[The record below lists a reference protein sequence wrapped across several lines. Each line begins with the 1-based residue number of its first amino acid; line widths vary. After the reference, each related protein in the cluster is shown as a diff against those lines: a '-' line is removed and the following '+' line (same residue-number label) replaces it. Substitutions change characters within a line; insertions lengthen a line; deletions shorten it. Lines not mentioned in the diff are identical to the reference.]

1 MTIRIISD
9 SASDLPEAI
18 ARKYNITL
26 VPLTFSIGDQEFTD
40 RTSMTTQE
48 FWQRCSESPVL
59 PQTAAPAPGKFA
71 EAYKKLVAEGATGI
85 LMVGLS
91 RELSAT
97 MQSAETGAKE
107 SGLNVPIKFVDSRSA
122 SMGEGINV
130 IVAAQM
136 LAQNPSISLD
146 ELATATAKWCEKTKL
161 YGALDTLENLK
172 KGGRVSGA
180 KAFFASALAIKPI
193 VEIHEGKI
201 VEGGK
206 ERTRSKALAFLV
218 EKVKSAGPIT
228 NLAVLHAQCSDLDAF
243 VEQLKGVYSG
253 EIIVGDVGSVIG
265 SHTGI
270 GTMGVTFHVK

>member
-1 MTIRIISD
+1 
-9 SASDLPEAI
+9 
-18 ARKYNITL
+18 
-26 VPLTFSIGDQEFTD
+26 
-40 RTSMTTQE
+40 
-48 FWQRCSESPVL
+48 
-59 PQTAAPAPGKFA
+59 
-71 EAYKKLVAEGATGI
+71 
-85 LMVGLS
+85 
-91 RELSAT
+91 
-97 MQSAETGAKE
+97 
-107 SGLNVPIKFVDSRSA
+107 
-122 SMGEGINV
+122 
-130 IVAAQM
+130 
-136 LAQNPSISLD
+136 
-146 ELATATAKWCEKTKL
+146 
-161 YGALDTLENLK
+161 
-172 KGGRVSGA
+172 
-180 KAFFASALAIKPI
+180 LAIKPI